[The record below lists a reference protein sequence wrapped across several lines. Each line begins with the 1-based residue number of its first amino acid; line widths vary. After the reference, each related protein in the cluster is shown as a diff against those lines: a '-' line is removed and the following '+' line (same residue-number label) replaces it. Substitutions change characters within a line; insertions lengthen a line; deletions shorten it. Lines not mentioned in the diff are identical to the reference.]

1 MVRTERASQERKGS
15 RGGHLPN
22 CAQPSPSATS
32 RSYSFLTAFIDAGAK
47 EHRVRLVGATPQYV
61 TEDLDGGSVS
71 MLVRRPGWPPFLVGT
86 A

>member
-1 MVRTERASQERKGS
+1 
-15 RGGHLPN
+15 
-22 CAQPSPSATS
+22 
-32 RSYSFLTAFIDAGAK
+32 
-47 EHRVRLVGATPQYV
+47 VRLVGAIPQYV